1 MDRPIGGDRPF
12 FKKSTQSPEVIAH
25 RGGGGH
31 WPEETIYAFKQ
42 ALDAGVDV
50 LEMDVHQT
58 SDDVLVLMHNP
69 TIDQTTDGTG
79 SIKELKYDP
88 DIKRL
93 NAAARWPSLKD
104 EGITVPTLRE
114 VFEEFQNQDVRIN
127 IEIKQK
133 EPSLVAPFCKMLRD
147 YEMTDRVLVAS
158 GWNSVLHE
166 FRREC
171 PEVATSASV
180 LEIAEFQAL
189 DRVFNWDYR
198 PNTDA
203 LQWHSKLL
211 LPIITKRFVDK
222 AHSLNLKVHAWTVNE
237 PQEME
242 RVRALGVDGIITDY
256 PQTLLQLLG
265 RMKQ

>member
-1 MDRPIGGDRPF
+1 MLRPIGGDRPF
-12 FKKSTQSPEVIAH
+12 FQKSKNFPEVIAH
-25 RGGGGH
+25 RGGGGQ
-31 WPEETIYAFKQ
+31 WPEETIFAFEQSLKI
-42 ALDAGVDV
+42 GVDV
-50 LEMDVHQT
+50 LEMDVHKT
-58 SDDVLVLMHNP
+58 ADDVLVLMHNK

-79 SIKELKYDP
+79 LIAELKYDE
-88 DIKRL
+88 IKEL
-93 NAAARWPSLKD
+93 DAAARWPALRGT
-104 EGITVPTLRE
+104 GIRVPSLRE
-114 VFEEFQNQDVRIN
+114 VFETFQSRDVRMN

-133 EPSLVAPFCKMLRD
+133 EPSLVAHFGKLIRD
-147 YEMTDRVLVAS
+147 YEMTERVLVAS

-189 DRVFNWDYR
+189 SRIFDWDYR

-203 LQWHSKLL
+203 IQWHSKLI
-211 LPIITKRFVDK
+211 LPVITQRFVDK

-242 RVRALGVDGIITDY
+242 RMRALGVDGIITDY

-265 RMKQ
+265 RL